1 MLSKTRMNTYNTIE
15 ASKRGRSLGLPKY
28 KHCRPTLITLTDFM
42 RIQNEINPI
51 NAEYE
56 NRKAYEERLKKLSIA
71 KAKNWKDSLEMK
83 KKNEFEMAKKRFLD
97 DEERRR
103 RLDEEEKRY
112 QNTQNDLI
120 VQKAR
125 RQLFEEQDAVKS
137 FNSKL
142 LFCDTLKERDYQKE
156 ITNRKK
162 QINDMINKKFLENEK
177 KKLDEYDKKIE
188 NKKILEDEKRKEI
201 MKIMRE
207 QLKESKIKII
217 QDYQE
222 RLVEGQLMKINMQKA
237 MEEEKKMIEKKNKHK
252 KEMQK
257 EYFEANEKLKKERK
271 IQEEK
276 DIAEN
281 KKIEEFAIKKQQR
294 DDLRKKVENQKIQN
308 KLDIHQKLVDIQF
321 KNLLKIQKEKED
333 AFNHSLEQHSKEKEA
348 KGEDEAKKNLE
359 KKTKIL
365 QEIKEHME
373 NSKKEKEEKR
383 LKEKQDDLNY
393 LEDFKKKL
401 AFLEGEEKDI
411 MNERR
416 RREKDLADYRRLQ
429 TEEKRRIALEDF
441 ERINEDNYKQLKRLE
456 MEDDDFI
463 KYAEYWIK
471 EYKRQ
476 GKNIMPLLLELKRY
490 KKNYSL
496 E

>member
-15 ASKRGRSLGLPKY
+15 ASKRGRSLGLQRY

-222 RLVEGQLMKINMQKA
+222 RLVEGQMMKINLLKA
-237 MEEEKKMIEKKNKHK
+237 MEEEKKLIEKKNKHK

-333 AFNHSLEQHSKEKEA
+333 AFNHSLEQNSKEKEE
-348 KGEDEAKKNLE
+348 KGEEEAKKNLE
-359 KKTKIL
+359 KKNKIL